1 MGVMTQLFGA
11 AIATIAAG
19 YTIEAPR
26 HLVVKTGIIGVLSYA
41 FNLFLQN
48 NMDLSIVTAYFFACL
63 FASLL
68 SQVFARKLKAPVTMF
83 YIPTFY
89 LYVPGSS
96 IYQMAFH
103 YIEGNYSLAVTFL
116 FETISIAGAI
126 ALGVFMSDSLTEIYW
141 DIKNK
146 MDAKQLKD

>member
-1 MGVMTQLFGA
+1 MIIQLFGA
-11 AIATIAAG
+11 AIVTISAG

-41 FNLFLQN
+41 LNLFLQN
-48 NMDLSIVTAYFFACL
+48 YMGVTIVPAYFFACF

-68 SQVFARKLKAPVTMF
+68 SQVFARRLKAPVTMF

-96 IYQMAFH
+96 IYQMAFY
-103 YIEGNYSLAVTFL
+103 YIDGNYSLAIDFL
-116 FETISIAGAI
+116 FETVSIAGAI
-126 ALGVFMSDSLTEIYW
+126 ALGVFMSDSILEIYN
-141 DIKNK
+141 DVKYKIKTRE
-146 MDAKQLKD
+146 L

>member
-1 MGVMTQLFGA
+1 MGVMIQLFGA
-11 AIATIAAG
+11 AIATVAAG

-26 HLVVKTGIIGVLSYA
+26 HLVFKTGIIGVLSYA
-41 FNLFLQN
+41 LNLFLQN
-48 NMDLSIVTAYFFACL
+48 RMDLTIVPAYFFACL

-103 YIEGNYSLAVTFL
+103 YIEGDYSLAVAFL

-126 ALGVFMSDSLTEIYW
+126 ALGVFMSDSLTEIYS
-141 DIKNK
+141 DIKSK
-146 MDAKQLKD
+146 LSAKQLKD